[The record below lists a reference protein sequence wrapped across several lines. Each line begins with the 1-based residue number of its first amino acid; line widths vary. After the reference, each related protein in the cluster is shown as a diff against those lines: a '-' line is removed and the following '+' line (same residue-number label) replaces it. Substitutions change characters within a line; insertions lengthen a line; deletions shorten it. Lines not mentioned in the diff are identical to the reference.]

1 MSPDVGFA
9 DHVRTILA
17 DLRVSLGARRA
28 SVVPRGAPDPGVSGA
43 GGLRALPLGG
53 GARLELEMGHMV
65 RPDDEVDLALEQAV
79 RALRSAAREVRGNHA
94 TTDEVPAAPLE
105 FPAVTVVAG
114 GAARPTRVADRIHQF
129 LEALTAIQH
138 AENVLCIVR
147 GDIVAAARAPSE
159 LQRSRV
165 ELLVRRTQAGAKAAG
180 HTHGDL
186 ADPDAYVLT
195 FWLSAALVVY
205 FSGPYS
211 TDFIRHRARAVARE
225 LAELLPE
232 LEPDPAAPA
241 AALRPPPGA

>member
-1 MSPDVGFA
+1 MSIDVA
-9 DHVRTILA
+9 EHVRMILA
-17 DLRVSLGARRA
+17 DLRAALGARRA

-53 GARLELEMGHMV
+53 GARLELELGTMV
-65 RPDDEVDLALEQAV
+65 RPDDEVDLALEEAV
-79 RALRSAAREVRGNHA
+79 RALRAAAREVLGSHA
-94 TTDEVPAAPLE
+94 ATDELPTTPLV

-114 GAARPTRVADRIHQF
+114 GSARPTRVADRIHQF
-129 LEALTAIQH
+129 LEALSAIQH
-138 AENVLCIVR
+138 AENVLCILH
-147 GDIVAAARAPSE
+147 GDVVSAAHAPSE
-159 LQRSRV
+159 LQHSRA
-165 ELLVRRTQAGAKAAG
+165 ELLVRRAQAGARAAG

-211 TDFIRHRARAVARE
+211 IDFIRHRARAVARE

-232 LEPDPAAPA
+232 LETDPAAPA
-241 AALRPPPGA
+241 AALRPPPGS

>member
-1 MSPDVGFA
+1 MTIDLA
-9 DHVRTILA
+9 EHVRVILA
-17 DLRVSLGARRA
+17 DLRGSLGARRA
-28 SVVPRGAPDPGVSGA
+28 SVVPRGAPDPSINGA

-53 GARLELEMGHMV
+53 GARLELEMGTMV

-79 RALRSAAREVRGNHA
+79 RALRAAAREALGSHA
-94 TTDEVPAAPLE
+94 ATDEMPTAPLE
-105 FPAVTVVAG
+105 FPAVTVVAAG
-114 GAARPTRVADRIHQF
+114 GSGRPARVADRIHQF
-129 LEALTAIQH
+129 LEALAAIQH

-147 GDIVAAARAPSE
+147 GDIVGAAHAPSE
-159 LQRSRV
+159 LEHSRA
-165 ELLVRRTQAGAKAAG
+165 ELLVRRAQAGARAAG

-186 ADPDAYVLT
+186 TDPDAYVLT

-211 TDFIRHRARAVARE
+211 IDFIRHRARAVARE

-241 AALRPPPGA
+241 AVLRPPPGA